1 MSCLSRLLGLVCAIV
16 PGLGLLIFS
25 VLMVQRWPD
34 LGLAKGLLYSL
45 MCAIT
50 GAVCLYL
57 GLAMLFGRNR
67 REVAPAVA
75 PELERPTPIV
85 PAPEISAAP
94 TTPLVTPSIFA
105 EPSQTALTET
115 TTLDTATLETAPS
128 QLAPRA
134 PIASADTPEARIRR
148 LASTRPG
155 WQITAPQL
163 AQLANLGLSVTDATA
178 RHMAQSGQGVAILS
192 GPNGEVVYQ
201 FDVSDHSN
209 ADNKS

>member
-16 PGLGLLIFS
+16 PGLGFLVFS

-34 LGLAKGLLYSL
+34 LGLGKGLLYSL

-57 GLAMLFGRNR
+57 GLAVLFGRNH
-67 REVAPAVA
+67 REVAPELPT
-75 PELERPTPIV
+75 PELPTPIV
-85 PAPEISAAP
+85 SIAKSITAAP
-94 TTPLVTPSIFA
+94 GTQSIFA
-105 EPSQTALTET
+105 EPSET
-115 TTLDTATLETAPS
+115 VPVETAPFETAS
-128 QLAPRA
+128 PLSVAP
-134 PIASADTPEARIRR
+134 ADTPEARIRR

-178 RHMAQSGQGVAILS
+178 RQMAQRGEGVEILS

-201 FDVSDHSN
+201 FDLSDRNGAQSL
-209 ADNKS
+209 